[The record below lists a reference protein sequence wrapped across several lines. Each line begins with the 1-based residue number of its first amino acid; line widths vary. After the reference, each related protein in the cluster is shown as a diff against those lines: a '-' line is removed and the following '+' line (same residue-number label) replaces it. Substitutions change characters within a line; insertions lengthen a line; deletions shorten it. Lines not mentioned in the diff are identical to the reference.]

1 MKTGTLVCLL
11 ACVCLALPALA
22 QEPPKPETPP
32 ADQPPTAPPP
42 VAPPPAAQPDKAA
55 LPPEPSAKEEE
66 EGFKEEEPATPA
78 GQLAKKEQEEKAC
91 PKADPGYDTKTD
103 KTQHPT
109 PQPATGKALV
119 YVLRPTMLGNKI
131 QTKLAVD
138 GQWVGVNR
146 GHNYFF
152 LELDPGERYFCS
164 KAENRSALVVQ
175 LEADKTYYLEQK
187 IKMGIMKARNKL
199 VLLGDQEGKKKLG
212 ECHLNTWQE
221 KK

>member
-1 MKTGTLVCLL
+1 MKAGMIVCLL

-22 QEPPKPETPP
+22 QEPPKPEPP
-32 ADQPPTAPPP
+32 
-42 VAPPPAAQPDKAA
+42 
-55 LPPEPSAKEEE
+55 AKEEE
-66 EGFKEEEPATPA
+66 EEFKEDEPATAA
-78 GQLAKKEQEEKAC
+78 GQKEQLEKAC

-119 YVLRPTMLGNKI
+119 YVLRPTMMGNKI

-152 LELDPGERYFCS
+152 LELDPGEHYFCS
-164 KAENRSALVVQ
+164 KAENSSKLAVK
-175 LEADKTYYLEQK
+175 LEAGKTYYLEQK
-187 IKMGIMKARNKL
+187 IKMGFMKARNKL
-199 VLLGDQEGKKKLG
+199 ALLGDQEGQKKLS
-212 ECHLNTWQE
+212 ECYLNTWQE